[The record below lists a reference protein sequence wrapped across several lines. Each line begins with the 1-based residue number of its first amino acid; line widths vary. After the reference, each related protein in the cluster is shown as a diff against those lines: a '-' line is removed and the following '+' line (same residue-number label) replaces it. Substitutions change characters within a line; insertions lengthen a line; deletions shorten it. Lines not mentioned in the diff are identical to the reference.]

1 MELYEAVVWIKV
13 CVSALHLSVRMAVV
27 AASSALI
34 NKCLSDGAR
43 LDSDR
48 RKGRLLNVIILKKT
62 EKPAVDASEANV
74 DILGQSAVIRSRKKT
89 HI

>member
-1 MELYEAVVWIKV
+1 
-13 CVSALHLSVRMAVV
+13 MAVV

-48 RKGRLLNVIILKKT
+48 RKGRLLNVVNKLKKKT

-74 DILGQSAVIRSRKKT
+74 DILGQSAVIRSRKKHVFKT
-89 HI
+89 FFSIIIVVKSA